1 MLDQAIR
8 DPISSTTEAL
18 VVCFHRGD
26 VLHTTLH
33 IVTQYNIHAA
43 FTDND
48 IRQMQD
54 KLTGSGG
61 NVFKQGKNSPVDRF
75 FFVWSGSRS
84 LFGQR
89 KSFRQRLS
97 LKEMF

>member
-1 MLDQAIR
+1 M
-8 DPISSTTEAL
+8 
-18 VVCFHRGD
+18 
-26 VLHTTLH
+26 LHTILHCLH
-33 IVTQYNIHAA
+33 IVTQYIYIHAA

-54 KLTGSGG
+54 KLTGSRG
-61 NVFKQGKNSPVDRF
+61 NIFKEEKNSPADRF
-75 FFVWSGSRS
+75 FFVWSGSQS